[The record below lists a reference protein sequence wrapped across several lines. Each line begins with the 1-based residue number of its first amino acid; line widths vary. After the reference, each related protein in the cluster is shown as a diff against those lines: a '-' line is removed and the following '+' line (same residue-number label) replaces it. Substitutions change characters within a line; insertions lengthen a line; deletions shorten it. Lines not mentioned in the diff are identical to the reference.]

1 MTGNSTAKKLNIA
14 MFGHKHIPSRE
25 GGVEIVVEQLAT
37 RMAARGHKVTCYNR
51 GGKFIREEDYD
62 SRSSISSYVSDEE
75 EDDEE
80 RKEDL
85 DPTDTGR
92 SRYKNVRIKKV
103 WTINAKGLAAASS
116 SIFASLA
123 AGLGKYD
130 VVHVHAEGPCIMCGF
145 LKACGKRVIVT
156 IHGLDHKR
164 AKWGRFASWYIM
176 KGEQAAVK
184 HADEI
189 IVLSKGVQDYFM
201 ELYGRRTVLIPN
213 GVEEVDPLSP
223 DIISNRWKLDKN
235 SYILYLGRI
244 VPEKGIHY
252 LIEAYKRLDTD
263 KKLVI
268 AGGSSDTDEYYNS
281 LKDSVTDE
289 YKGKII
295 FTGFVQG
302 PTLEELYSNAY
313 IYCLPSDLEG
323 MPLSLLEAM
332 SYGNACLTSDIPE
345 CADVIADKGVTFKKG
360 DVSDLA
366 QMLNDLIADPA
377 ATEALKAQAALYIT
391 QKYNWDDVVTRTL
404 KLYSQK

>member
-1 MTGNSTAKKLNIA
+1 

-25 GGVEIVVEQLAT
+25 GGVEIVVEQLAV
-37 RMAARGHKVTCYNR
+37 RMVRLGHKVTCYNR
-51 GGKFIREEDYD
+51 GGRFVREEDYD
-62 SRSSISSYVSDEE
+62 SRSSISSYVSEE
-75 EDDEE
+75 EEE
-80 RKEDL
+80 NVENKGVV

-103 WTINAKGLAAASS
+103 WTINARGLAAVSS
-116 SIFASLA
+116 SVFASIA
-123 AGLGKYD
+123 AGMGKYD
-130 VVHVHAEGPCIMCGF
+130 VVHVHAEGPCMMCGF

-213 GVEEVDPLSP
+213 GVEEVQPLSP
-223 DIISNRWKLDKN
+223 DIISNRWGLTKN
-235 SYILYLGRI
+235 GYILYLGRI
-244 VPEKGIHY
+244 VPEKGVHY

-268 AGGSSDTDEYYNS
+268 AGGSSDTAGYYDEVRRLAYEEA
-281 LKDSVTDE
+281 DH
-289 YKGKII
+289 KII
-295 FTGFVQG
+295 FTDFVQG

-313 IYCLPSDLEG
+313 VYCLPSDLEG

-345 CADVIADKGVTFKKG
+345 CADVMGDKGVTFMKG
-360 DVSDLA
+360 DVDDLTDK
-366 QMLNDLIADPA
+366 LRELIDDPA
-377 ATEALKAQAALYIT
+377 SVEALKAQSALYIT
-391 QKYNWDDVVTRTL
+391 QKYNWDDVVRRTL
-404 KLYSQK
+404 GLYEKEL